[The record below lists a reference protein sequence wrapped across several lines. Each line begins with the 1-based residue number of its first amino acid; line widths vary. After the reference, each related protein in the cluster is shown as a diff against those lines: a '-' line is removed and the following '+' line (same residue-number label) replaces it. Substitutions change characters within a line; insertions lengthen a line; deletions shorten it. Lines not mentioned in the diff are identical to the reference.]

1 MAIKELARGVY
12 SVGAIDW
19 DIRDMHGYST
29 NRGTTYNAFLI
40 IDEKV
45 TLIDTVKHTCR
56 DQLFANI
63 REIIEPEK
71 IDYIVANHIEMDHTG
86 CLQEIM
92 ELVKPEKLICSTMGK
107 KVLLDHFHREDWP
120 YEVVKS
126 NAEISLGK
134 RTLQFIETR
143 MLHWPDSMF
152 TYVKEDGLLF
162 SSDAFGQHLASSEM
176 FDDEVD
182 FSKLMY
188 ECGKYYANI
197 LYPFSP
203 LVKKLIGT
211 LEEMKLELKMIA
223 PDHGILWRSHIPEII
238 EAYRGWSSGKAKNR
252 VLIIYETMWESTR
265 KMAYAINHGLQEHKE
280 LSVSMINLK
289 SAHYSDVVAEV
300 LDAKAIVLGSSTL
313 NNGMLPTMNTFIYYM
328 KGLKPFNKYAAA
340 FGSFGWSGE
349 AVGMLNDICTDLKLD
364 IIEEGLKNKFIPSE
378 EVLNQCVEMGRR
390 IGEKVAA
397 DFSQEN

>member
-1 MAIKELARGVY
+1 MAKKEIAKGIY
-12 SVGAIDW
+12 AVGAIDW

-40 IDEKV
+40 IDEKI

-71 IDYIVANHIEMDHTG
+71 IDYIVTNHIEMDHTG
-86 CLQEIM
+86 CLCEM
-92 ELVKPEKLICSTMGK
+92 MDLVKPEKLICSTMGK

-134 RTLQFIETR
+134 RTLQFLETR

-162 SSDAFGQHLASSEM
+162 ASDAFGQHMASSKL

-182 FSKLMY
+182 FSELMY
-188 ECGKYYANI
+188 EARKYYANI

-203 LVKKLIGT
+203 LVKKLIDT
-211 LEEMKLELKMIA
+211 IEEMNLDLKIVA
-223 PDHGILWRSHIPEII
+223 PDHGVIWRSHIADII
-238 EAYRGWSSGKAKNR
+238 NAYKDWSSGKAEDK

-265 KMAYAINHGLQEHKE
+265 KMAYAINHGLAEYDN

-289 SAHYSDVVAEV
+289 NHHYSDVVAEV
-300 LDAKAIVLGSSTL
+300 LNAKALVIGSSTL
-313 NNGMLPTMNTFIYYM
+313 NNGMLPSMNTFIYYM
-328 KGLKPFNKYAAA
+328 KGLKPFNKYTAA

-349 AVGMLNDICTDLKLD
+349 AVGLINSICTDLKLEV
-364 IIEEGLKNKFIPSE
+364 IEDGLKNKFIPKE
-378 EVLNQCVEMGRR
+378 EVLADCVEMGRR
-390 IGEKVAA
+390 IGEKVSAA
-397 DFSQEN
+397 